1 MLGCSWLTG
10 FYWHIIK
17 SISFINLLD
26 HWQQLVGSFLGALT
40 PIGLFLINEE
50 YQRRKKQKDHLI
62 LLEKSLVL
70 AINNLAGIDKMLHI
84 FFDTSINNLKNGIIA
99 DSAAGRYSV
108 GQAFVPLSSTFSFD
122 REIMWETTNSSYIEN
137 LKLDV
142 FSTSQEL
149 PLLLQDISRQFDR
162 TINLNTQVG
171 IGKLNSPDM
180 HNKIFLQNLDEF
192 KIFLSKQI
200 FEHNIPVYLKK
211 LVSTLVALQKM
222 NKLGLKKWRQTFPF
236 KPPFS
241 NDVSDKMTEYFKKEV
256 DEYIS
261 NLQKDFTSKLS
272 H

>member
-1 MLGCSWLTG
+1 
-10 FYWHIIK
+10 
-17 SISFINLLD
+17 
-26 HWQQLVGSFLGALT
+26 
-40 PIGLFLINEE
+40 
-50 YQRRKKQKDHLI
+50 
-62 LLEKSLVL
+62 
-70 AINNLAGIDKMLHI
+70 
-84 FFDTSINNLKNGIIA
+84 
-99 DSAAGRYSV
+99 
-108 GQAFVPLSSTFSFD
+108 
-122 REIMWETTNSSYIEN
+122 MWETTNSSYIEN